1 VEENKINFFVWR
13 YAGIAHENCNKMAEL
28 KIEFPI
34 FMHNFGSYDSHFL
47 VHAVGD
53 LKTRDVIK
61 TCSVIPK
68 TSEKFLSIVINGNIR
83 FLDSLCFTLSS
94 LDRLVA
100 TMKLGGTDEFKI
112 TRQEFANEAANGADV
127 ELLFQKG
134 AYPYSLMKTLDDFKR
149 DKLPDASDFY
159 NDLCEQAIKD
169 EVYQHALKVWDS
181 FKIKNM
187 GDWHDLYVRLD
198 TALLADVIESTR
210 MLMMESYGLELGHYL
225 SLPMIAWDALLK
237 MTKAELDHITD
248 PTMHCWIEEAIRG
261 LSFYSYSPRVHAKF
275 TIYCF

>member
-1 VEENKINFFVWR
+1 MPHSMTMNVIICLLS
-13 YAGIAHENCNKMAEL
+13 GIAHEHCNKIAEL

-34 FMHNFGSYDSHFL
+34 FIHKFGGYDSHFL
-47 VHAVGD
+47 VHAMGD
-53 LKTRDVIK
+53 LKSRNIIQ

-68 TSEKFLSIVINGNIR
+68 TSEKFLSIIINGNIK

-94 LDRLVA
+94 LDRLVE

-159 NDLCEQAIKD
+159 N
-169 EVYQHALKVWDS
+169 
-181 FKIKNM
+181 
-187 GDWHDLYVRLD
+187 
-198 TALLADVIESTR
+198 
-210 MLMMESYGLELGHYL
+210 
-225 SLPMIAWDALLK
+225 
-237 MTKAELDHITD
+237 
-248 PTMHCWIEEAIRG
+248 
-261 LSFYSYSPRVHAKF
+261 
-275 TIYCF
+275 